1 MSMATGLPS
10 EASREVLVSE
20 GLRSRQKADRRKRL
34 LSAAAG
40 LFAERG
46 FHGVS
51 IEDLGAAADISGP
64 AVYRHFPNKEAVL
77 SALLVGVSERLLAGG
92 RAEVATAADDAEALR
107 RLVAFH
113 TDFALSEPEL
123 ISVQGRDL
131 SNLSPDIARRVRR
144 LQREY
149 LELWVGVLTRLTPG
163 LSLAE
168 ARTRAHA
175 VFGLLNSTPYVGA
188 DVGFD
193 AGSYSG
199 SDFGSH
205 SGSDFGSESLRR
217 LLEQMALASLV
228 PAERPALRP

>member
-1 MSMATGLPS
+1 
-10 EASREVLVSE
+10 VLVSE

-34 LSAAAG
+34 LDAAAR

-64 AVYRHFPNKEAVL
+64 AVYRHFPNKDAVL

-92 RAEVATAADDAEALR
+92 QAEVATAVDDAEALR
-107 RLVAFH
+107 RLVSFH

-131 SNLSPDIARRVRR
+131 SNLSPDVARRVRR

-149 LELWVGVLTRLTPG
+149 LEVWVGVLTRRTPG
-163 LSLAE
+163 LSLGE

-175 VFGLLNSTPYVGA
+175 VFGLLNSTPHVGA
-188 DVGFD
+188 DVGTGLGT
-193 AGSYSG
+193 GSRPGSG
-199 SDFGSH
+199 ST
-205 SGSDFGSESLRR
+205 SGFDHVRR
-217 LLEQMALASLV
+217 LLEQMALGSLLS
-228 PAERPALRP
+228 AERQLPER